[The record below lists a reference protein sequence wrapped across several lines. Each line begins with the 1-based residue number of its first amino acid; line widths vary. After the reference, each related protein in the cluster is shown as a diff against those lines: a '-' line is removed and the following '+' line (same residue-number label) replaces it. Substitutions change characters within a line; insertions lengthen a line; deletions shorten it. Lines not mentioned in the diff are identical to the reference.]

1 MIQEMVIPVVVWD
14 LFDEATKQDLV
25 TEFIER
31 QWEFGLLSDD
41 VVESDTGDDNPSPK
55 KVDKKYWIESP
66 SHRKEVEILF
76 EKASPLEIRVPL
88 TY

>member
-1 MIQEMVIPVVVWD
+1 MIQEMVIPIVVWD
-14 LFDEATKQDLV
+14 LLDENTKQELV
-25 TEFIER
+25 SEFIER

-55 KVDKKYWIESP
+55 RVDKRYWLESP
-66 SHRKEVEILF
+66 SHRREVESLF
-76 EKASPLEIRVPL
+76 RKASPLEFRIPL